1 MQLDPESST
10 NWLYVSARIQG
21 SDWLFTAGASRSPAI
36 AQSTAGLA
44 NGQKQLPAERGT
56 SGDVLQTWSGGNLG
70 LRGDG
75 INISTSAI
83 VVMFLHWQISV
94 SCESKL
100 PWGGGNGKVKDMQ
113 GENPGR
119 LRNENNTGRGRKK

>member
-1 MQLDPESST
+1 MVVHCRGLTD
-10 NWLYVSARIQG
+10 SAIVQCASG
-21 SDWLFTAGASRSPAI
+21 LF
-36 AQSTAGLA
+36 
-44 NGQKQLPAERGT
+44 NGQKQLPAALRT
-56 SGDVLQTWSGGNLG
+56 SRDVPQTWSGGNLG

-100 PWGGGNGKVKDMQ
+100 PWGEGMEKSKTCRGKPWQAEK
-113 GENPGR
+113 
-119 LRNENNTGRGRKK
+119 

>member
-1 MQLDPESST
+1 MIGRSL
-10 NWLYVSARIQG
+10 QG
-21 SDWLFTAGASRSPAI
+21 PHGLSKSGPTASLF
-36 AQSTAGLA
+36 
-44 NGQKQLPAERGT
+44 NGQKQLHAAHREPAGMCCRPGVV
-56 SGDVLQTWSGGNLG
+56 VLELSE
-70 LRGDG
+70 DG

-94 SCESKL
+94 SWESKL

-119 LRNENNTGRGRKK
+119 LRNENNTSRGEK